1 MNHRAQPDFNLSLL
15 SLYFS
20 ACLELIVVIPG
31 DYYPHFKNKSIYRGS
46 ISRHKLFTEGT
57 SKPICFLLAMLLFTV
72 IRA

>member
-15 SLYFS
+15 SFFFS

-46 ISRHKLFTEGT
+46 ISRHKLFSEG
-57 SKPICFLLAMLLFTV
+57 KPVCFLKAIFLFTV